1 MGTTHDTI
9 AASTSDEVEVAQVQ
23 ERPEHHRQLVG
34 RGRAGGVEAPVLEQL
49 LVPEEPHMGLRVAD
63 VDREQHRAAS
73 SHAMI
78 RLYRAP
84 WSTNVE
90 RVTLA
95 LAHKGLEAESV
106 WIEYSDRSEVERVSG
121 QGLVPVIDDDGT
133 VVSDSLAILRHLEE
147 RHPDPPL
154 FPADP
159 ARRAEL
165 DVFLDWF
172 DRVWKVAPNAIE
184 ADPSR
189 TDELAAVMDGHLDL
203 FEAMLAGPR
212 PPDGRRVLGRGLRR
226 LPVPQVRRC
235 RATPRTTRPS
245 T

>member
-1 MGTTHDTI
+1 
-9 AASTSDEVEVAQVQ
+9 
-23 ERPEHHRQLVG
+23 
-34 RGRAGGVEAPVLEQL
+34 
-49 LVPEEPHMGLRVAD
+49 
-63 VDREQHRAAS
+63 
-73 SHAMI
+73 MI

-106 WIEYSDRSEVERVSG
+106 WIDYSDRSEVERVSG
-121 QGLVPVIDDDGT
+121 QRLVPVIEDDGT

-147 RHPDPPL
+147 RCPEPPL
-154 FPADP
+154 FPADR

-184 ADPSR
+184 ADPVADR
-189 TDELAAVMDGHLDL
+189 AELSVVMDAPPGPVRV
-203 FEAMLAGPR
+203 AAPR
-212 PPDGRRVLGRGLRR
+212 PRLPDGR
-226 LPVPQVRRC
+226 
-235 RATPRTTRPS
+235 
-245 T
+245 

>member
-1 MGTTHDTI
+1 
-9 AASTSDEVEVAQVQ
+9 
-23 ERPEHHRQLVG
+23 
-34 RGRAGGVEAPVLEQL
+34 
-49 LVPEEPHMGLRVAD
+49 
-63 VDREQHRAAS
+63 
-73 SHAMI
+73 MI
-78 RLYRAP
+78 RLYRAR

-121 QGLVPVIDDDGT
+121 QPLVPVIDDGGT
-133 VVSDSLAILRHLEE
+133 VVSDSLAILRHLETRCPE
-147 RHPDPPL
+147 PPL
-154 FPADP
+154 FPSDP

-172 DRVWKVAPNAIE
+172 DRVWKHAPNAIE

-203 FEAMLAGPR
+203 FESLLEGRDHLMADGLSAADCAAYPFLKYAVARDPGDDEDFHAILDRHQSAEGRPNLAAWVS
-212 PPDGRRVLGRGLRR
+212 RVG
-226 LPVPQVRRC
+226 
-235 RATPRTTRPS
+235 A
-245 T
+245 